1 MTEKRRER
9 HGDRILTT
17 YRDRP
22 KTVDEF
28 FRSTVARA
36 PDAPAVIDGERRID
50 YRTLD
55 QYATAAASGLAA
67 RGVAAGDRVG
77 VLLDNGAE
85 AVIAVLAAARI
96 GALVVPI
103 GARLRRPEV
112 QYILEDSTP
121 AAVVFGS
128 ALAAALPPPDVAGPP
143 AARRFH
149 VGPQA
154 AHSGPFDDLLAETGI
169 APNPGIGEDDAFG
182 LLYTSGT
189 TGKPKGAVLSHF
201 NVVHTCLH
209 WRECLGL
216 KDGDRTV
223 LVVPWN
229 HVTGLCAIM
238 LPFLTVGGCVVMM
251 QGFRAG
257 TFLDLAAR
265 ERITHALLVPAM
277 YGLCLLE
284 PDMARRDFSAWR
296 LAVFGGAP
304 MPEATIRRFAEALPG
319 LVMCNAYGATETTSP
334 TTIMPPGD
342 GAAHS
347 DSVGKV
353 VPCGEVVVM
362 RDDGIEAAANEPGEL
377 WISGPMVVSGYWNNA
392 TATRDSFVGG
402 FWKSGD
408 IGAIDADG
416 YVRVLDR
423 KKDMVN
429 RGGFKVYAVEV
440 ENHLVHHPDVVEA
453 AVVGKPDE
461 ILTERVVAFVRARA
475 SGLTSEDLRHH
486 CNDAL
491 ADYKVP
497 ELFVIGTDELPR
509 NSNGKIQKN
518 TLRDI
523 AKSLDM
529 ATPRRGK
536 EREPSRDQ
544 SNMQID

>member
-1 MTEKRRER
+1 MAETRREL

-22 KTVDEF
+22 ESVDAL
-28 FRSTVARA
+28 FRATVARA
-36 PDAPAVIDGERRID
+36 ADALAVIDGARRID
-50 YRTLD
+50 YRALD
-55 QYATAAASGLAA
+55 RSVAAVAGGLAA
-67 RGVAAGDRVG
+67 NGVAAGDRVA
-77 VLLDNGAE
+77 VLLDNCAE
-85 AVIAVLAAARI
+85 AVVAVLAASRI
-96 GALVVPI
+96 GAIVVPI
-103 GARLRRPEV
+103 GIRLRRPEI
-112 QYILEDSTP
+112 QYIFEDSTP
-121 AAVVFGS
+121 TAVVFGA
-128 ALAAALPPPDVAGPP
+128 ALAEELPPPEAAGPP
-143 AARRFH
+143 ADRRFH
-149 VGPQA
+149 VGADA
-154 AHSGPFDDLLAETGI
+154 AHSRAFDDLLA
-169 APNPGIGEDDAFG
+169 APAVTAPPDTGEDDTFG

-189 TGKPKGAVLSHF
+189 TGRPKGAVVSHL

-216 KDGDRTV
+216 ADGDRTV

-229 HVTGLCAIM
+229 HVTGLCAII

-251 QGFRAG
+251 NGFRAG

-284 PDMARRDFSAWR
+284 PDMARHDLSAWR

-304 MPEATIRRFAEALPG
+304 MPEATIRRFAEAVPG

-342 GAAHS
+342 GIAHS

-353 VPCGEVVVM
+353 VPCGAVVVM
-362 RDDGIEAAANEPGEL
+362 RDDGTEAAADEAGEL
-377 WISGPMVVSGYWNNA
+377 WIRGPMVVSGYWNNPA
-392 TATRDSFVGG
+392 ATRENFVAGH
-402 FWKSGD
+402 WKSGD

-416 YVRVLDR
+416 YVRILDR

-461 ILTERVVAFVRARA
+461 ILTERVVAFVRARNA
-475 SGLTSEDLRHH
+475 GLTAEALRTH
-486 CNDAL
+486 CDDAL

-509 NSNGKIQKN
+509 NSNGKIQK
-518 TLRDI
+518 TRLRDI
-523 AKSLDM
+523 AKALDVP
-529 ATPRRGK
+529 TPRRADGG
-536 EREPSRDQ
+536 ERARARRD
-544 SNMQID
+544 